1 MIISIITVF
10 QTKCFYGQIND
21 RLERNPSFSIADSAT
36 FTFLLVY
43 HKHDRSTFSINWW
56 VRQCDPNH
64 LINGTERSTGSALSS
79 WSSLSGFD
87 WGHYYHKH
95 SCLLFSL
102 SLSVTVM
109 LCREK
114 TVMLMSTKISTWV
127 LYISALCSW
136 YCCQSHSHCHDL
148 GPIKMRLKT
157 KWKLFAVFLSLPC
170 TLIKQLSWQDHL
182 FKETKLNERCIIF
195 VIRGMQGM
203 AYGISA
209 V

>member
-1 MIISIITVF
+1 MHCAFFALFNGF
-10 QTKCFYGQIND
+10 QVLLLKQDIDNQSLPNQMFLWTNKQQAWKK
-21 RLERNPSFSIADSAT
+21 NPPFSIADSAT

-114 TVMLMSTKISTWV
+114 KQLCWCQQKSRPEYYTSVHFVLDIVVNLTLIVMTWV
-127 LYISALCSW
+127 
-136 YCCQSHSHCHDL
+136 
-148 GPIKMRLKT
+148 R
-157 KWKLFAVFLSLPC
+157 
-170 TLIKQLSWQDHL
+170 
-182 FKETKLNERCIIF
+182 
-195 VIRGMQGM
+195 
-203 AYGISA
+203 
-209 V
+209 